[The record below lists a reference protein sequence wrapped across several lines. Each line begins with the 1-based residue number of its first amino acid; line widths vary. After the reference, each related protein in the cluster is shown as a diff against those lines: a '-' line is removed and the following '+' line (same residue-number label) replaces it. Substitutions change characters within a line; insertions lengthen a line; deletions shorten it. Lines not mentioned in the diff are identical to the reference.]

1 MVLAMF
7 VFGSVRTQAAQP
19 GQPVSGAATAHQAI
33 ALAEMPTG
41 PMSFTLMVD
50 QTDVM
55 VGDEVMF
62 MLMQDVVSPTEEMT
76 VTFHFGDGMM
86 AESMF
91 VSGTATISVSHMYEY
106 PSVPDVYTPWAT
118 VVVSDTPYTVVP
130 DMGMDEITV
139 RPRLTMTAVP
149 TQVVQGGMVLFEGKI
164 WPQITNIMSPNNE
177 FVHISSVDEMGM
189 ETFSTTLPISMG
201 LGWKNVEDYTM
212 IQLPVPNPFF
222 EGWGW
227 WEAGK
232 TYTITAR
239 YVSGLYGPV
248 AAMDDAVVHVLP
260 APVQA
265 EIESFMVNGTEAP
278 ADLTV
283 QQGDETE
290 FQVMTTMPVTKA
302 MARYYVRGMD
312 HPPMMTKPFTGTMAP
327 TMVYTYPL
335 ITEAISYM
343 VYAEIVDTTMMEVA
357 TSEEITL
364 TVEVPYL
371 DAISV
376 SADPTSIQIGGSES
390 TIMAML
396 SDQNGNP
403 WMMEEEV
410 TFTTTAGSFSA
421 DEMMNEMTVM
431 SSEGQASVTLYS
443 GDEPASEVM
452 VMASVGDLSAQVN
465 VAFTRPGETEA
476 RKYVVG
482 NEENVT
488 LTSDSFMVIIPPGTF
503 PSANPNLMMELMA
516 GRQEGLPE
524 IDSALTEAGYIGLG
538 YMHLVCYEL
547 DEEGECPEPEND
559 GIIVSFTY
567 TNPAP
572 ETQAAPAQA
581 QAIQLESPDIAWY
594 NRAQEKWE
602 ELEGENVTEGNS
614 ATVEAVTMDTNGDF
628 AGIGMELVEG
638 NWVYLPLLRK

>member
-1 MVLAMF
+1 
-7 VFGSVRTQAAQP
+7 
-19 GQPVSGAATAHQAI
+19 
-33 ALAEMPTG
+33 
-41 PMSFTLMVD
+41 
-50 QTDVM
+50 
-55 VGDEVMF
+55 
-62 MLMQDVVSPTEEMT
+62 
-76 VTFHFGDGMM
+76 
-86 AESMF
+86 
-91 VSGTATISVSHMYEY
+91 
-106 PSVPDVYTPWAT
+106 
-118 VVVSDTPYTVVP
+118 
-130 DMGMDEITV
+130 
-139 RPRLTMTAVP
+139 
-149 TQVVQGGMVLFEGKI
+149 
-164 WPQITNIMSPNNE
+164 
-177 FVHISSVDEMGM
+177 
-189 ETFSTTLPISMG
+189 
-201 LGWKNVEDYTM
+201 
-212 IQLPVPNPFF
+212 
-222 EGWGW
+222 
-227 WEAGK
+227 
-232 TYTITAR
+232 
-239 YVSGLYGPV
+239 
-248 AAMDDAVVHVLP
+248 VLP

-265 EIESFMVNGTEAP
+265 EIESFMVDGTEAP

-290 FQVMTTMPVTKA
+290 FQVMTTMPVTMA

-312 HPPMMTKPFTGTMAP
+312 EDPMMTEPFTGTMAP
-327 TMVYTYPL
+327 TMVYTYPHV
-335 ITEAISYM
+335 TEAISYM
-343 VYAEIVDTTMMEVA
+343 VYADIVDTSTMQVV

-421 DEMMNEMTVM
+421 DEVMTEMTVM

-443 GDEPASEVM
+443 GDEPDSEVT

-488 LTSDSFMVIIPPGTF
+488 LSSGSFSVIIPPGTF

-516 GRQEGLPE
+516 GRQDVLPE
-524 IDSALTEAGYIGLG
+524 IDSALTEEGYIGLG

-547 DEEGECPEPEND
+547 DEEVDCPEPEND
-559 GIIVSFTY
+559 GIIVSFTH

-581 QAIQLESPDIAWY
+581 QAIELESLDIAWY
-594 NRAQEKWE
+594 NEDNPELKKWE
-602 ELEGENVTEGNS
+602 QLEGENVTEDNS

-638 NWVYLPLLRK
+638 NWVYLPLLRR